1 MKLRNT
7 TAVPNIFFDTQMKE
21 LSGSAMRVY
30 LKIIRNLLGWRNENG
45 EVKIRD
51 WVAHSQFEK
60 ATGLSNRSVTI
71 GVQELLDKQ
80 LISVTDHI
88 GNNIEAPQKRK
99 NAKRVYY
106 SLVLDNTEKT
116 TFYNEK
122 TKEKPPQFMRTTE
135 INSLQKK
142 EYNVEN
148 ENPEQKGRLTDRE
161 RIQRIIEQEKRKQL
175 QRDSWT

>member
-7 TAVPNIFFDTQMKE
+7 TAVPNVFFDTQMKE

-30 LKIIRNLLGWRNENG
+30 LKIVRNLLGWRNENG
-45 EVKIRD
+45 EVKVRD
-51 WVAHSQFEK
+51 WISHSQYEK
-60 ATGLSNRSVTI
+60 STGLSNRSVTI
-71 GVQELLDKQ
+71 GVQELLDKE

-106 SLVLDNTEKT
+106 SLILGNTEKT

-122 TKEKPPQFMRTTE
+122 TKEEPPQFVRTTKE
-135 INSLQKK
+135 ISLPK
-142 EYNVEN
+142 YNAEN
-148 ENPEQKGRLTDRE
+148 EKPEQKGLLTDC
-161 RIQRIIEQEKRKQL
+161 L
-175 QRDSWT
+175 LYTSPSPRD